1 MSKAPVPVSCL
12 PPLTDMSSSL
22 FFAYPQIAVI
32 PNSGILGL
40 TAYAFATVVP
50 LWAFALLG
58 PFMRRVCPEGF
69 TMAQYVRVRFGWPVG
84 VLLAVIVAVTNFFVD
99 ILAALIDPRVR
110 Y

>member
-1 MSKAPVPVSCL
+1 MPA
-12 PPLTDMSSSL
+12 PLTDMSSSL

-69 TMAQYVRVRFGWPVG
+69 TMAQFVRVRFGWPVG
-84 VLLAVIVAVTNFFVD
+84 VLLAVIVSLP
-99 ILAALIDPRVR
+99 LASHCLPCLTAWPCSSAASCCAS
-110 Y
+110 